1 MVEVI
6 KEILADVL
14 ELSKEQI
21 DETITME
28 NVDTWDSLRHM
39 EIMLAIEGKFGI
51 QFEPDELVDMTS
63 YSDIKKL
70 VADKSQ

>member
-14 ELSKEQI
+14 ELSKDQI

-51 QFEPDELVDMTS
+51 QFEPDELVDMTT
-63 YSDIKKL
+63 YSDIKML
-70 VADKSQ
+70 VNDKIQ

>member
-1 MVEVI
+1 MVEGI

-14 ELSKEQI
+14 ELPNEKI
-21 DETITME
+21 DEATTME

-51 QFEPDELVDMTS
+51 QFEPDELVDMTT
-63 YSDIKKL
+63 YCEIVKL
-70 VADKSQ
+70 VSQKV

>member
-51 QFEPDELVDMTS
+51 QFEPDELVDMTT
-63 YSDIKKL
+63 YSDIKML
-70 VADKSQ
+70 VNDKIQ

>member
-1 MVEVI
+1 MVEGI

-14 ELSKEQI
+14 ELPKENI
-21 DETITME
+21 DETTTME

-51 QFEPDELVDMTS
+51 QFEPDELVDMTT
-63 YSDIKKL
+63 YCEIVKL
-70 VADKSQ
+70 VSQKV

>member
-51 QFEPDELVDMTS
+51 QFEPDELVDMTT
-63 YSDIKKL
+63 YSDIKTL
-70 VADKSQ
+70 VNDKIQ

>member
-6 KEILADVL
+6 KEILADIL
-14 ELSKEQI
+14 ELSKDQI
-21 DETITME
+21 DESIAME
-28 NVDTWDSLRHM
+28 NIDTWDSLRHM

-51 QFEPDELVDMTS
+51 QFEPDELVDMTT

-70 VADKSQ
+70 VTDKSQ

>member
-21 DETITME
+21 NETITME

-51 QFEPDELVDMTS
+51 QFEPDELVDMTT
-63 YSDIKKL
+63 YSDIKTL
-70 VADKSQ
+70 VNDKIQ

>member
-51 QFEPDELVDMTS
+51 QFEPDELVDMTT
-63 YSDIKKL
+63 YSDISKL
-70 VADKSQ
+70 VNDKIQ

>member
-51 QFEPDELVDMTS
+51 QFEPDELVDMTT
-63 YSDIKKL
+63 YSDIKTL
-70 VADKSQ
+70 VNEKIQ